1 MAESTQSV
9 DENIKIQFHQ
19 LQSMNN
25 QLAVVKEFKKSVSA
39 EMKNVTHSIGSLG
52 KSLSKSFSLKS
63 LGSKISDTFNK
74 GLKHLSTP
82 FKSLG
87 SKLSSAFSG
96 LKAKISNFKPI
107 QAIKDKF
114 SNITKKPIN
123 TVKTLLGKNDEQL
136 KKKFFRLWSN
146 PKKVAKIWNKEA
158 SNTKNMSKGAAKKSA
173 DISEVGGALLGVVAK
188 FFTMLNKF
196 ITKVLLKLVA
206 AFHAA
211 IGPYVLLIVGTII
224 LLALLFKDQIKELIP
239 VFGKILNVVA
249 DVLDS
254 VKGPLGELLVRI
266 VSLVTSIYE
275 AIGNVLAAALNGVAA
290 ILTGLVS
297 LVTHIVSTVDTV
309 WNLLSDVLITLLTPI
324 RDVVVALQP
333 VFEGM
338 VNLLKRFIDNPV
350 GTAVDVGKS
359 IVGGMKSLV
368 GGLFGSDTKD
378 EEEGGSILDK
388 IFTSIG
394 DALLE
399 VKEFVVGGGLKEV
412 LLSAFDTV
420 STTLVGI
427 FDSVKEQL
435 RTAFDYVVEKI
446 NGMNIFTSLRN
457 FVEKV
462 IPDFHLEIFK
472 RFEKLTEDLQSI
484 NMTLT
489 ASIMSSASSMFTG
502 LSIAASN
509 IKNKVKG
516 IFGIEPSE
524 EEKKAAE
531 RPKNPFMEF
540 IKGFEQMRTDS
551 IKLLT
556 EIKTAVLNI
565 EKNKIEIGG
574 LLSQNNGQTSDG
586 KSANNIQN
594 ITLNYQV
601 DINRILDKMDE
612 TNQRLDGI
620 LTNTSINESGEQK
633 VGAVWSI

>member
-39 EMKNVTHSIGSLG
+39 EMKNVTHSIGVLG

-158 SNTKNMSKGAAKKSA
+158 SKTKNLSPAAAKKSSS
-173 DISEVGGALLGVVAK
+173 ISEVGGAILGVVAK
-188 FFTMLNKF
+188 FFTMLNKL
-196 ITKVLLKLVA
+196 ITKVLLKLVVA
-206 AFHAA
+206 IHAA

-239 VFGKILNVVA
+239 VFGKILSVVA
-249 DVLDS
+249 DVLES

-266 VSLVTSIYE
+266 VSLVTNIYE

-290 ILTGLVS
+290 ILNGLVG

-338 VNLLKRFIDNPV
+338 VNLLKRFIDNPI

-368 GGLFGSDTKD
+368 GGLFGSGTKD

-388 IFTSIG
+388 IFSSIG

-399 VKEFVVGGGLKEV
+399 VKDFVVNGGLKEV
-412 LLSAFDTV
+412 LLNAFDVV
-420 STTLVGI
+420 SNTLSNL
-427 FDSVKEQL
+427 FDRVKDQL
-435 RTAFDYVVEKI
+435 KSAFDYVMLKI
-446 NGMNIFTSLRN
+446 NNMKIFTTMKNYLDSIIPEFHTSL
-457 FVEKV
+457 FT
-462 IPDFHLEIFK
+462 
-472 RFEKLTEDLQSI
+472 KLDALGLAINSI
-484 NMTLT
+484 QIRTGSSLVNT
-489 ASIMSSASSMFTG
+489 AKDVFNGISTAAAG
-502 LSIAASN
+502 L
-509 IKNKVKG
+509 KNKIKG
-516 IFGIEPSE
+516 FFGFEVTE
-524 EEKKAAE
+524 EDKRAAE
-531 RPKNPFMEF
+531 GPKNPFEEF
-540 IKGFEQMRTDS
+540 IKGFEQMRKDS
-551 IKLLT
+551 IQLLG
-556 EIKTAVLNI
+556 EIKNAVVSI
-565 EKNKIEIGG
+565 EKNKIEIGKAFSTNSG
-574 LLSQNNGQTSDG
+574 EVSDG
-586 KSANNIQN
+586 KKTNNLQN
-594 ITLNYQV
+594 ITMNYQV
-601 DINRILDKMDE
+601 DINQVVEKIDKTNNILE
-612 TNQRLDGI
+612 GI
-620 LTNTSINESGEQK
+620 LTNTSIDDKGNEK

>member
-39 EMKNVTHSIGSLG
+39 EMKTVTHSIGSLG
-52 KSLSKSFSLKS
+52 KSFSKSFSLKS

-158 SNTKNMSKGAAKKSA
+158 SKTKNMSKGAAKKSA

-196 ITKVLLKLVA
+196 ITKVLLKLVV

-224 LLALLFKDQIKELIP
+224 LLALLFKDEIKQIIP

-249 DVLDS
+249 DMFDQI
-254 VKGPLGELLVRI
+254 KGPLGSLLVQMLTVLTTI
-266 VSLVTSIYE
+266 GE
-275 AIGNVLAAALNGVAA
+275 AFGNVLAAALNGIAA

-309 WNLLSDVLITLLTPI
+309 WNLLSDVLIGLLTPI
-324 RDVVVALQP
+324 RNVVVALQP

-338 VNLLKRFIDNPV
+338 VNLLKKFINNPV

-378 EEEGGSILDK
+378 EKEGGSILDK

-420 STTLVGI
+420 KNTVNDLSNRLTDKLK
-427 FDSVKEQL
+427 S
-435 RTAFDYVVEKI
+435 AFDYVILKLNNMKI
-446 NGMNIFTSLRN
+446 FNSLKSYMENLIPEFHSNIF
-457 FVEKV
+457 
-462 IPDFHLEIFK
+462 H
-472 RFEKLTEDLQSI
+472 KLDALGVAINSI
-484 NMTLT
+484 ELKSGSSVVSTAKDVFNGLT
-489 ASIMSSASSMFTG
+489 T
-502 LSIAASN
+502 AAAGF
-509 IKNKVKG
+509 KNKIKSF
-516 IFGIEPSE
+516 FGMEVTE
-524 EEKKAAE
+524 EDKKAAQG
-531 RPKNPFMEF
+531 PVNPFEEF
-540 IKGFEQMRTDS
+540 IKGFEQMRKDTVQ
-551 IKLLT
+551 LLT
-556 EIKTAVLNI
+556 DIKTAVSSI
-565 EKNKIEIGG
+565 EKNKIEIGKA
-574 LLSQNNGQTSDG
+574 LAQNNGQVSDG
-586 KSANNIQN
+586 KKTNNLQN
-594 ITLNYQV
+594 ITVNYQ
-601 DINRILDKMDE
+601 MDLNQVLE
-612 TNQRLDGI
+612 RMDATNQKLDGI
-620 LTNTSINESGEQK
+620 LTNTSLNEKGEQK
-633 VGAVWSI
+633 VGAVWSL